1 MNEEVSV
8 TDYGIFDDAIN
19 ISEQYTGSVESFRD
33 ACSEFRNVIG
43 DDSVFMG
50 PIADSYVAAFSE
62 IDTTV
67 DSMVED
73 NKTIRNYLGD
83 VSSNYQKGDRD
94 ASNAITSVDNM
105 SLSSS
110 GSSGGKSNEQAIFI
124 GDSRTVGMQS
134 AVGNTGDVWSGKVS
148 SGLNWMKS
156 TGLPNVEGQIKEG
169 SNVVVMMGVNDCQYN
184 SNAYVSY
191 LNDLSQKAEEK
202 GANLYFVSVNPT
214 SGSYDNLNSSIDSFN
229 QTVKNGVNSN
239 VKYIDSNSYLKSN
252 GFNSSDGLHYD
263 AATYEKLYSYIKN
276 NM

>member
-8 TDYGIFDDAIN
+8 SDYGIFDDAIN
-19 ISEQYTGSVESFRD
+19 ISEQYTSSVESFRD

-83 VSSNYQKGDRD
+83 VSSNYQKGDSD
-94 ASNAITSVDNM
+94 ASEAITSVDNM
-105 SLSSS
+105 NLSSS

-191 LNDLSQKAEEK
+191 LNDLSKKAEEK

>member
-1 MNEEVSV
+1 MNEEIKV

-19 ISEQYTGSVESFRD
+19 ISEQYTSSVESFRD

-83 VSSNYQKGDRD
+83 VSSNYQKGDSD
-94 ASNAITSVDNM
+94 ASNVITSVDNM